1 MSHLPLSLPRILL
14 VAALLTP
21 SLARAD
27 EALTPTGPAAPDV
40 TIAATTALSAD
51 AFVAATVGAELG
63 RRIDGDWWGHGALRL
78 GGSVDAEGGGQH
90 FEVRAG
96 VDRLRCAR
104 GRGVCGLVGL
114 DLGYVTS
121 SWKRDDRMTE
131 SHSGPLV
138 APRVGVEFGGAHLR
152 ARFMAEARGYY
163 HSGSTPSGHWTRFE
177 PGVGFGA
184 ALVYQL

>member
-1 MSHLPLSLPRILL
+1 MSHLARILL
-14 VAALLTP
+14 VAALLAP

-27 EALTPTGPAAPDV
+27 EALTPSTPAAADV
-40 TIAATTALSAD
+40 TIAATAGLSAD
-51 AFVAATVGAELG
+51 AFVAATVGLEVG

-78 GGSVDAEGGGQH
+78 GAGGDAEGSGDH
-90 FEVRAG
+90 LEVRAG
-96 VDRLRCAR
+96 VDRVRCAR
-104 GRGVCGLVGL
+104 DRVVCGVVGL

-121 SWKRDDRMTE
+121 SWEGDDRMTE

-163 HSGSTPSGHWTRFE
+163 HSASTPSGDTTRFE

-184 ALVYQL
+184 SLGYQL